1 MKLIKNPLGLSILF
15 ILFAVGRPSALRSQE
30 QQTAKVT
37 NLYIMADNTPEILK
51 SSDVIINFDQK
62 DFAFTYLS
70 PETENIQIPYIE
82 LQFWD
87 GFFLFDSFQFA
98 EKRIHTKEYLAVYHK
113 FQDRLKQME
122 SQDKKTN
129 KKNSENSL
137 FIKDFNSKCAI
148 AFRSFFKYPNQKELP
163 KLNQCFIFCFDNASA
178 KKSFND
184 LFIQKY
190 TNAIK
195 SKKNLLDVQLYQKGQ
210 QILLQFYDPLLSKEY
225 LKNPPV
231 LYTSFQQ
238 DGMVLQKHKTDTSQ
252 VLFSF
257 RYDQIIDCNGVDINK
272 FRDKLP
278 PEVDK
283 VYKSRECCV
292 GLEVA
297 WDSKPLVDMFC
308 SLYRTQYKC
317 EVDAKLFRASM
328 FRSCITTHVN
338 NLYDL
343 FIKNGKNLD
352 INYDLME
359 LIPKMKIYNIARQI
373 KEWTIEPF
381 IYDDKELKRQINEMK
396 PYLNAAVEGTKR
408 SIALD
413 YTKKNGNEGNKKGEL
428 DRIQQI
434 FEKKAA
440 QGSIKDTDSQLFN
453 ANVRDITND
462 YKSKS
467 GEPKKFEDLHPEN
480 PNNYYT
486 GKYDNSP
493 KKDATKLKEELT
505 DAIKQDILNKR
516 KIKEESSTSSTP
528 NQKRPQNYAMN
539 NNGNMNNK
547 FPKPNQQNIGNM
559 SDQPFPG
566 NNNNNQNYPQN
577 YEPTGNSIND
587 NAQGS
592 ETSVGGFNAQ
602 VNEQGRENSQV
613 NGQMNSQGIEKVG
626 YSEQSSNQGY
636 NDQGNLNN
644 QGNFQGPQENGQSN
658 YNSQGSNPSIQ
669 GDYSNSQ
676 GNYQNNNVG
685 NEQVPYNTQSSTNQG
700 FNGQVGND
708 QSNIVQSETNQG
720 QTFSPQS
727 QGNFNQFNGMNSNSA
742 SSQSYNEKNV
752 PYMSQ
757 PPNSPIA
764 QDSAIAQREPENES
778 GSQNQSIPQSF
789 NRNHPQVNGQSN
801 NENGNQNSNNPQ
813 TDENEN
819 ENQNMNNPQFN
830 GNQNMNNPEVDEN
843 GNQIINNPVINGNNV
858 NQSPNN
864 SGLDEN
870 ENQNMNN
877 PQINGN
883 NNNLNQNTDTPQPN
897 GNGNNVNQPSNNNF
911 LSQRKRRRQESLT
924 PRVCEQEL
932 STEHWSPIKFDNNG
946 VLLSPLGRRLPVT
959 LYKDGTTLVGP
970 TGHVLPYSLSED
982 KRHFID
988 SDCQIVRVTEDC
1000 NGRKR
1005 PWLTMGTNGQ
1015 LIGAD
1020 GKVLIEENLLPE
1032 ERANNP
1038 KKVNSLIIFSR

>member
-37 NLYIMADNTPEILK
+37 NLHIMADNTPEILK
-51 SSDVIINFDQK
+51 INDVIINFDQK

-87 GFFLFDSFQFA
+87 GFFLFDSFQLA

-122 SQDKKTN
+122 SQNKKTN
-129 KKNSENSL
+129 KKNGEKSL

-163 KLNQCFIFCFDNASA
+163 KLNQCFIFCFDDASA

-184 LFIQKY
+184 LFIQRY

-195 SKKNLLDVQLYQKGQ
+195 SKKNLLDIQLYQKGQ

-257 RYDQIIDCNGVDINK
+257 RYDQIIDCNGVDINQ

-308 SLYRTQYKC
+308 SLYKTQYKC

-413 YTKKNGNEGNKKGEL
+413 YTKTNGNEGNKKGEL

-440 QGSIKDTDSQLFN
+440 QGSNKDTDSQLFN

-480 PNNYYT
+480 PNNFYT

-493 KKDATKLKEELT
+493 KKDAIKLKEELT

-516 KIKEESSTSSTP
+516 KIKKESDASPSP
-528 NQKRPQNYAMN
+528 NQERPQNYEMN
-539 NNGNMNNK
+539 NKGNMNDK
-547 FPKPNQQNIGNM
+547 FSKPN
-559 SDQPFPG
+559 
-566 NNNNNQNYPQN
+566 
-577 YEPTGNSIND
+577 T
-587 NAQGS
+587 
-592 ETSVGGFNAQ
+592 
-602 VNEQGRENSQV
+602 
-613 NGQMNSQGIEKVG
+613 
-626 YSEQSSNQGY
+626 Y
-636 NDQGNLNN
+636 N
-644 QGNFQGPQENGQSN
+644 
-658 YNSQGSNPSIQ
+658 
-669 GDYSNSQ
+669 
-676 GNYQNNNVG
+676 
-685 NEQVPYNTQSSTNQG
+685 
-700 FNGQVGND
+700 
-708 QSNIVQSETNQG
+708 
-720 QTFSPQS
+720 
-727 QGNFNQFNGMNSNSA
+727 
-742 SSQSYNEKNV
+742 NEK
-752 PYMSQ
+752 
-757 PPNSPIA
+757 
-764 QDSAIAQREPENES
+764 
-778 GSQNQSIPQSF
+778 
-789 NRNHPQVNGQSN
+789 
-801 NENGNQNSNNPQ
+801 GNQNMNNPIINDDQ
-813 TDENEN
+813 NVNNPEFNGN
-819 ENQNMNNPQFN
+819 NGNQNMNNPQFN
-830 GNQNMNNPEVDEN
+830 GNNGNQNINNPETDEN
-843 GNQIINNPVINGNNV
+843 GNQIINNSVPNGNNG
-858 NQSPNN
+858 NPSPNN

-870 ENQNMNN
+870 GNQNMN
-877 PQINGN
+877 
-883 NNNLNQNTDTPQPN
+883 TPQLN
-897 GNGNNVNQPSNNNF
+897 GNGNNGNQNMNTPQLNGNQPNNNNF

-982 KRHFID
+982 KKHFID
-988 SDCQIVRVTEDC
+988 ADCQIVRVTEDC